1 MQHWIFNVR
10 STPLPAWLEAMPDAV
25 ICAREQINDY
35 PLQGAGIIWCRL
47 RAGES
52 VDAVLPIRA
61 REEGQ
66 KFVLL
71 CDEPDE
77 LLVMAA
83 LSAGVDGCCNSFAAP
98 EVLRQVALVVTNGG
112 LWVGQSLLQRLLGS
126 TSRFHGQP
134 EKTAKND
141 EWTHLVS
148 GRELQVARLVAE
160 GASNKEIA
168 RQLSISERT
177 VKAHLSSIFEKL
189 SVRDRL
195 QLSLKV
201 NGLGL

>member
-1 MQHWIFNVR
+1 MQHWIFTTN
-10 STPLPAWLEAMPDAV
+10 STLLPTWLEAMPDAV
-25 ICAREQINDY
+25 TCPRERLHDY
-35 PLQGAGIIWCRL
+35 SLEGAGIIWCRL
-47 RAGES
+47 RAGEDIN
-52 VDAVLPIRA
+52 VLLPIRPRKA
-61 REEGQ
+61 GQ
-66 KFVLL
+66 QFVLL

-77 LLVMAA
+77 ALVMAA
-83 LSAGVDGCCNSFAAP
+83 LSAGVDGCCNTFAAP
-98 EVLRQVALVVTNGG
+98 EVLRQVALVVANGG
-112 LWVGQSLLQRLLGS
+112 LWVGQSMLQRLLGS
-126 TSRFHGQP
+126 TSRSLGQP

-141 EWTHLVS
+141 EWTRLVS
-148 GRELQVARLVAE
+148 ERELQVARLVAE

-189 SVRDRL
+189 AVRDRL